1 MGEVI
6 HKNSFLRSLTIQF
19 NVLKALILREIIT
32 RYGRNNI
39 GFLWLFVEPMSLTL
53 LISLMWFFFKM
64 NSLSS
69 LNIFAFVL
77 TGYPM
82 VMMWRNSSSRAKGA
96 VSANQAL
103 LYHRNIRILDLVYAR
118 VFLEMVGASA
128 AQIFIML
135 SFIYL
140 GLISI
145 PYDTF
150 YMLCAWGLMCW
161 FSLGLGLI
169 IFVLSAKYES
179 FGKIWGTLSFMLLPI
194 SGAFF
199 WVDTF
204 PHEIQEILL
213 YIPPIHGTEMFRA
226 GYFGPT
232 VITHESIS
240 YLVISNIV
248 LLFFGLTMVKINE
261 NYILEEG
268 AR

>member
-1 MGEVI
+1 MRTVI
-6 HKNSFLRSLTIQF
+6 SKNSFLRSLTIQF
-19 NVLKALILREIIT
+19 NVLRALILREIIT

-39 GFLWLFVEPMSLTL
+39 GFLWLFVEPMSMTL

-64 NSLSS
+64 NSFSS
-69 LNIFAFVL
+69 LNIIAFVL

-103 LYHRNIRILDLVYAR
+103 LYHRNIRILDLVFAR

-128 AQIFIML
+128 AQIFIIIL
-135 SFIYL
+135 FIYI
-140 GLISI
+140 GLIEI
-145 PYDTF
+145 PFDPF
-150 YMLCAWGLMCW
+150 YMICAWGLMCW

-179 FGKIWGTLSFMLLPI
+179 FSKIWSTLSFMFIPI

-204 PHEIQEILL
+204 PIEIQQILL
-213 YIPPIHGTEMFRA
+213 YLPPIHGTEMFRS

-232 VITHESIS
+232 VTTHENIS
-240 YLVISNIV
+240 YLVISNII
-248 LLFFGLTMVKINE
+248 LLFLGLTMVKINE
-261 NYILEEG
+261 NNILEEG
-268 AR
+268 K

>member
-1 MGEVI
+1 MNEII

-39 GFLWLFVEPMSLTL
+39 GFLWLFVEPMLLTL
-53 LISLMWFFFKM
+53 IISLMWFFFKM
-64 NSLSS
+64 NSLSN

-82 VMMWRNSSSRAKGA
+82 VMMWRNSSFRAKGA

-103 LYHRNIRILDLVYAR
+103 LYHRNIRILDLVFAR

-128 AQIFIML
+128 AQIFIIVL
-135 SFIYL
+135 FIYI

-145 PYDTF
+145 PYDPF

-169 IFVLSAKYES
+169 IFVLSAKYEFFS
-179 FGKIWGTLSFMLLPI
+179 NIWGTLRFIILPI

-204 PHEIQEILL
+204 PHEVQNILL
-213 YIPPIHGTEMFRA
+213 YIPPIHGTEMFRS

-232 VITHESIS
+232 VTTHENIN
-240 YLVISNIV
+240 YLIVSNII
-248 LLFFGLTMVKINE
+248 LLFLGLTLVKINE
-261 NYILEEG
+261 NNILEEG
-268 AR
+268 K

>member
-1 MGEVI
+1 MRELI
-6 HKNSFLRSLTIQF
+6 SKNSFLRSLTIQL
-19 NVLKALILREIIT
+19 NVLRALILREIIT

-39 GFLWLFVEPMSLTL
+39 GFLWLFVEPMSMTL

-69 LNIFAFVL
+69 LNIIAFVL

-103 LYHRNIRILDLVYAR
+103 LYHRNIRILDLVFAR

-128 AQIFIML
+128 AQIFIIVL
-135 SFIYL
+135 FIYI
-140 GLISI
+140 GLIDI
-145 PYDTF
+145 PYDPF
-150 YMLCAWGLMCW
+150 YMICAWGLMCW

-169 IFVLSAKYES
+169 IFVFSAKYDS
-179 FGKIWGTLSFMLLPI
+179 FSKIWNTLSFMLIPI

-204 PHEIQEILL
+204 PLEIQQILL

-226 GYFGPT
+226 GYFGST
-232 VITHESIS
+232 VTTHESIS
-240 YLVISNIV
+240 YLVISNII
-248 LLFFGLTMVKINE
+248 LLFLGLTMVKINE
-261 NYILEEG
+261 NNILEEG
-268 AR
+268 K

>member
-1 MGEVI
+1 MGELV
-6 HKNSFLRSLTIQF
+6 KKTSFLRSLTIQI
-19 NVLKALILREIIT
+19 NVLKALLLREIIT

-39 GFLWLFVEPMSLTL
+39 GFLWLFIEPMSLTL
-53 LISLMWFFFKM
+53 LISLMWFFFKV
-64 NSLSS
+64 NSFSN
-69 LNIFAFVL
+69 LNIIAFVL

-82 VMMWRNSSSRAKGA
+82 VMMWRNCSSRAKGS

-118 VFLEMVGASA
+118 VFLEMMGATA
-128 AQIFIML
+128 AQLFIMIL
-135 SFIYL
+135 FIFL
-140 GLISI
+140 GLIVI
-145 PYDTF
+145 PYDPC

-169 IFVLSAKYES
+169 IFVLSAKYEAFS
-179 FGKIWGTLSFMLLPI
+179 KIWGTLSFMLIPI

-204 PHEIQEILL
+204 PNEIQKILL
-213 YIPPIHGTEMFRA
+213 YLPPIHGTEMFRF

-240 YLVISNIV
+240 YLVICNTF
-248 LLFFGLTMVKINE
+248 LLFLGLSMVKINE
-261 NYILEEG
+261 NYILEE
-268 AR
+268 AQ